1 MGRPSD
7 FTQATADAI
16 CGRLCEGESLR
27 SICRDENMPH
37 LSTVMR
43 WLAADESFRE
53 QYARAREA
61 QGEAD
66 ADLVGDIGARVLSGE
81 LDPQAARVAM
91 DAAKWSA
98 GKRLPKKYGDK
109 LELSGDAAAPL
120 TVVVRKFGDV

>member
-7 FTQATADAI
+7 FTQQTADAI

-27 SICRDENMPH
+27 SICRDEEMPH

-43 WLAADESFRE
+43 WLAVDESFRE